1 MVLTPTILGCLEDLE
16 EEGTDNGKDFNLRN
30 VVWFA
35 MILISAGSVYGML
48 SQKVKALEDQQRTIE
63 QVVLQDIPEI
73 KERVIRLEVMLDIL
87 IKDMDKRSSD

>member
-1 MVLTPTILGCLEDLE
+1 ME
-16 EEGTDNGKDFNLRN
+16 KDFNLRN

-63 QVVLQDIPEI
+63 QVVLRDIPEI
-73 KERVIRLEVMLDIL
+73 KERVIKLEVMLDIL

>member
-1 MVLTPTILGCLEDLE
+1 ME
-16 EEGTDNGKDFNLRN
+16 KDFNLRN

-48 SQKVKALEDQQRTIE
+48 SQKVRALEDQQRTIE

-73 KERVIRLEVMLDIL
+73 KERVIKLEVMLDIL
-87 IKDMDKRSSD
+87 IKDMDKRSLD